1 LATVQATVHLSQSE
15 TSDGLKQAIEGRIQ
29 ALANVHSLFVKSRWI
44 GAELSTVAKQ
54 ELTPYM
60 QKNESRVSIEG
71 PQVLLEPNSAQAIA
85 VTLHELATNA
95 AKYGALS
102 ATEGQIEVKWS
113 HTADGRLILLW
124 TETGGPP
131 VKTPTRQGFGGKV
144 IKGMIEQLKG
154 RTRFDWR
161 PEGLVCEITLQA

>member
-1 LATVQATVHLSQSE
+1 
-15 TSDGLKQAIEGRIQ
+15 
-29 ALANVHSLFVKSRWI
+29 
-44 GAELSTVAKQ
+44 
-54 ELTPYM
+54 M
-60 QKNESRVSIEG
+60 QKDESRVSIEG
-71 PQVLLEPNSAQAIA
+71 PEVLLEPYSAQAIA
-85 VTLHELATNA
+85 MTLHKLATIA

-102 ATEGQIEVKWS
+102 APEGQIEVKWS

-131 VKTPTRQGFGGKV
+131 VKTPTHQGFGGRV

-161 PEGLVCEITLQA
+161 PEGLICEITLQT

>member
-1 LATVQATVHLSQSE
+1 
-15 TSDGLKQAIEGRIQ
+15 
-29 ALANVHSLFVKSRWI
+29 
-44 GAELSTVAKQ
+44 
-54 ELTPYM
+54 M
-60 QKNESRVSIEG
+60 QNKGSRVSIEG

-95 AKYGALS
+95 AKHGALS

-131 VKTPTRQGFGGKV
+131 VKTPTHQGFGGRV

-161 PEGLVCEITLQA
+161 REGLICEITLQT

>member
-1 LATVQATVHLSQSE
+1 L
-15 TSDGLKQAIEGRIQ
+15 
-29 ALANVHSLFVKSRWI
+29 
-44 GAELSTVAKQ
+44 
-54 ELTPYM
+54 

-71 PQVLLEPNSAQAIA
+71 PEVLLEPSSAQAIA

-113 HTADGRLILLW
+113 HTADGRLTLLW

-131 VKTPTRQGFGGKV
+131 VKAPTRCNQGPVSARRSAMLDKTNIDRV
-144 IKGMIEQLKG
+144 AL
-154 RTRFDWR
+154 TSN
-161 PEGLVCEITLQA
+161 L

>member
-1 LATVQATVHLSQSE
+1 
-15 TSDGLKQAIEGRIQ
+15 
-29 ALANVHSLFVKSRWI
+29 
-44 GAELSTVAKQ
+44 
-54 ELTPYM
+54 M
-60 QKNESRVSIEG
+60 QNKGSRVSIEG
-71 PQVLLEPNSAQAIA
+71 PQVLLEPNSAQAVA

-95 AKYGALS
+95 AKHGALS

-131 VKTPTRQGFGGKV
+131 VKTPTHQGFGGRV

-161 PEGLVCEITLQA
+161 REGLICEITLQT